1 MVPQH
6 VGLST
11 ASSPLMLQGI
21 EPAAS
26 VLGRRSLPVSWLQAV
41 QRTLA
46 NRCAGSALATARV
59 LQHAVADVRNRYDVP
74 TQFFNAAFRL
84 RQLNTIAEAG
94 PSTQAKILT
103 SVPDPDVAAAL
114 NIHHDKQDAA
124 VRVVDDADDVDEDMQ
139 VGGCC
144 VAGLCEGTSNQALV
158 AGVCVCVCVC
168 VCVLLLPQIG
178 VTFFPTSA
186 HTVVEFIASPD
197 SGIALTGLD
206 GDAADITPLAPRF
219 HVRTMLASVR
229 GVDSGTGEPYAHSL
243 HPPVCIPTDPWC
255 CSPVGQLQSCG
266 CSNVRR

>member
-168 VCVLLLPQIG
+168 VCVATATDRRHILPNKCAHCGRVHRVTRLRHCVDGIG
-178 VTFFPTSA
+178 
-186 HTVVEFIASPD
+186 
-197 SGIALTGLD
+197 
-206 GDAADITPLAPRF
+206 
-219 HVRTMLASVR
+219 
-229 GVDSGTGEPYAHSL
+229 
-243 HPPVCIPTDPWC
+243 W
-255 CSPVGQLQSCG
+255 
-266 CSNVRR
+266 RRS